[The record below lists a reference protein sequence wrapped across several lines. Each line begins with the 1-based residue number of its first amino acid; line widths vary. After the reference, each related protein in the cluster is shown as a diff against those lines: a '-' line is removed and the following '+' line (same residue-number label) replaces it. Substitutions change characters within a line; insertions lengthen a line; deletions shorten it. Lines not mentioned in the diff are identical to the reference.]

1 MPQLATAQR
10 DNSLEQE
17 ENQLIR
23 EFTLPRPSTPAPVF
37 RPSPSPTPVRSRPA
51 APQPQADDSPED
63 VTSDPADAPDSG
75 AATSAD
81 ADAATADL
89 PTYQYVLEF
98 NRSPVVGN
106 RLRLAGVYPE
116 SRLGFTRPR
125 EWKVETVK
133 ALLRYQHSPSLLA
146 NRSFLTLRVNNT
158 SVGSIRLD
166 QSEGEIGEAIFN
178 VPTSLIQDYNEIS
191 VVAEHHTSETCTNPA
206 NPALWSEI
214 LPDSKLVFE
223 FQPLPTTL
231 DLSLYPYPFIDD
243 LSLDPLRL
251 AILSPSDYGEEWLTA
266 VGRFQA
272 GMGRLAEFQKL
283 ETRLVTTTNNLSWGD
298 RLVIVG
304 TPGDQPILEDL
315 TLPFGVE
322 NGQIL
327 DGDNRPL
334 PGEVGVLMLTTIE
347 DGSVPVLV
355 ASGNSPIGVAKAV
368 QNLIQPGARDIVA
381 GQAAIIDRVADVP
394 TPDPHSWPGY
404 LPNQD
409 SFQLSDLTVPGGQ
422 PFQEVT
428 VHGSEAP
435 PVQVDFRALP
445 DDRFSRGST
454 MTLHYSHSPQV
465 NPRTSTVEVILD
477 NVAIGSKRL
486 SNRGADSKKTFKVN
500 LPDNLIRPDSVLS
513 VRFIMNPRES
523 EFCGLTTDD
532 QLWGRVYGDSS
543 FDLNRGTVVTLPN
556 LDLLKTGYP
565 FAAPQDLSA
574 TALVLPDTPG
584 DEDVATML
592 AVTKRLGNLSRAES
606 IKLNVYRAGTV
617 PSEVREERNLIGI
630 GRRDRFP
637 LQQVLQ
643 AENFSLR
650 EGLTRFWMGSQVH
663 ALPDSEGIVRSVLS
677 SDNRD
682 RVLLAL
688 TAQTDAG
695 LQQVQDLF
703 NQDALFAQLRG
714 DTVLISRNED
724 DPSPYG
730 SRGYSLSFLQEAQQR
745 RIERVDSLSRI
756 SLFLQDYWFMLPT
769 GIVFLAVL
777 LYAISQLYLNRI
789 SKSEEVK

>member
-1 MPQLATAQR
+1 
-10 DNSLEQE
+10 
-17 ENQLIR
+17 
-23 EFTLPRPSTPAPVF
+23 
-37 RPSPSPTPVRSRPA
+37 VRSRPA
-51 APQPQADDSPED
+51 PQPQSDDRPED
-63 VTSDPADAPDSG
+63 SSATPDVESDTPSDSE
-75 AATSAD
+75 TDEPTDS
-81 ADAATADL
+81 L

-98 NRSPVVGN
+98 NRSPIVGN
-106 RLRLAGVYPE
+106 RLHLEGVYPE
-116 SRLGFTRPR
+116 TRLGFTRPR
-125 EWKVETVK
+125 EWKVQTAK

-166 QSEGEIGEAIFN
+166 RSEGEIGEAIFN

-191 VVAEHHTSETCTNPA
+191 LVAEHHTSETCTNPS

-214 LPDSKLVFE
+214 LPDSKLIFD

-243 LSLDPLRL
+243 LSLDPLQL
-251 AILSPSDYGEEWLTA
+251 AFLRPSDYSEEWLTS
-266 VGRFQA
+266 VGRLQA
-272 GMGRLAEFQKL
+272 GLGRQADFQKL
-283 ETRLVTTTNNLSWGD
+283 DTRLVNTTNDLSWGD
-298 RLVIVG
+298 RLIIVG
-304 TPGDQPILEDL
+304 TPGEQPILEDL
-315 TLPFGVE
+315 ALPFVVE

-327 DGDNRPL
+327 DGDARPL
-334 PGEVGVLMLTTIE
+334 PGEVGVLMLTTVE

-355 ASGNSPIGVAKAV
+355 ASGNSPVGVTKAV

-381 GQAAIIDRVADVP
+381 GQAAIIDQVSDVP
-394 TPDPHSWPGY
+394 TPDPRSWPGY
-404 LPNQD
+404 LPTQD
-409 SFQLSDLTVPGGQ
+409 SFQLSELTVPGGQ

-435 PVQVDFRALP
+435 PIQVNFRALP

-465 NPRTSTVEVILD
+465 NPRTSTVEVLLD

-500 LPDNLIRPDSVLS
+500 LPDNLIRPNSVLS
-513 VRFIMNPRES
+513 VRFIMNPRDS

-543 FDLNRGTVVTLPN
+543 FDLKRGTVVTLPN
-556 LDLLKTGYP
+556 LDLLKAGYP

-574 TALVLPDTPG
+574 TAIVLPDTPS
-584 DEDVATML
+584 DEDVATLL
-592 AVTKRLGNLSRAES
+592 AVTKRLGNLSQAES
-606 IKLNVYRAGTV
+606 VKLNVYQAGTV

-637 LQQVLQ
+637 LQQILQ

-650 EGLTRFWMGSQVH
+650 EGLTRLWKGNQVH
-663 ALPDSEGIVRSVLS
+663 ALPDDEGIVRTVLS
-677 SDNRD
+677 PDNRD
-682 RVLLAL
+682 RILLAL

-695 LQQVQDLF
+695 LQQVRDLF
-703 NQDALFAQLRG
+703 NQDSLFAQLRG
-714 DTVLISRNED
+714 DTVLISRTEEN
-724 DPSPYG
+724 PSPYT

-769 GIVFLAVL
+769 GIVFLAIL